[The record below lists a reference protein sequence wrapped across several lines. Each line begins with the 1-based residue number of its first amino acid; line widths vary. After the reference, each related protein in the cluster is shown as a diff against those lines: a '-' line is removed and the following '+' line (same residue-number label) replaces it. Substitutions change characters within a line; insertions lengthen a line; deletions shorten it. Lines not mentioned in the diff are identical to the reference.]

1 MFMFNYDYSES
12 PAMIIALSVILIIGI
27 IGLGIIICEFL
38 EKPLD
43 KAIKAWYNKYVIK
56 GASAPKKGNK

>member
-12 PAMIIALSVILIIGI
+12 PAMIVALSVILVIGI
-27 IGLGIIICEFL
+27 IGLGFIICEFL

-43 KAIKAWYNKYVIK
+43 KTIKTWYNKYVIK
-56 GASAPKKGNK
+56 RASALKERK

>member
-27 IGLGIIICEFL
+27 IGLGFIIYEFFR
-38 EKPLD
+38 KD
-43 KAIKAWYNKYVIK
+43 
-56 GASAPKKGNK
+56 S